1 MSNRASWTVYAVL
14 ALTLTA
20 CGLVGE
26 VATTKT
32 DGIASASATV
42 QAAVSSIRSTAAGV
56 SAGST
61 IEVRNH
67 TYALGDFPAFPG
79 VSLSD
84 STAAALQAIL
94 NSAVE
99 SGTFVGVTAAVIV
112 SDLGS
117 WTGAAGSWDDIP
129 LTVDS
134 RHPTHSSAKTFVAAQ
149 ILRLVEDGKLSLEDL
164 ASDHLP
170 PELGFYDANGASIRQ
185 LLSMR
190 SGVPGLNEKAGYY
203 PAQQAR
209 SVEEVFQRR
218 PYPTVS
224 PGVVTNY
231 ASTNF
236 VLLGTIIENVT
247 GQALSDALRTDV
259 LAHPGLEGIVHNVEN
274 ALGSDGLGGGNHLGV
289 TGAMGL
295 GYALYGGLVLS
306 DTSLGEM
313 TDFQGEWYGLGVMDF
328 SNEYGEF
335 AVGHQGLSSV
345 TTCCSAIILLVLPEQ
360 GTVIAVQ
367 ANTAETAAGVDTNR
381 QVDQLAALLMKGVR
395 R

>member
-1 MSNRASWTVYAVL
+1 
-14 ALTLTA
+14 
-20 CGLVGE
+20 
-26 VATTKT
+26 
-32 DGIASASATV
+32 
-42 QAAVSSIRSTAAGV
+42 
-56 SAGST
+56 
-61 IEVRNH
+61 
-67 TYALGDFPAFPG
+67 
-79 VSLSD
+79 
-84 STAAALQAIL
+84 
-94 NSAVE
+94 
-99 SGTFVGVTAAVIV
+99 
-112 SDLGS
+112 
-117 WTGAAGSWDDIP
+117 